1 MEIVGAIVLIGLIL
15 VIYHQLSWREPP
27 TPGFYDPYDPIWHNR
42 ESEPET
48 TTLEER
54 IKEAKEKLV
63 DS

>member
-27 TPGFYDPYDPIWHNR
+27 APGFFEEYMLIPH
-42 ESEPET
+42 EPET
-48 TTLEER
+48 KTFEER
-54 IKEAKEKLV
+54 IKEAREKLV